1 MTSLGYS
8 RYSVL
13 KPTNYANPSNSHFTD
28 PSPQFSSIVGAT
40 TGCGGAG
47 GSAAELNGNPGYNTI
62 KQSGGRTKRRG
73 NKRSK
78 SHNKRSKHNGKHTRG
93 CRCRRCCKRG
103 KRSMRGGMSSLSP
116 SSFSGAANPPY
127 HQFMGSAQPASFN
140 YAVGSATPLP
150 LNLIGTAP
158 GLRMD
163 IHNNC
168 GPDYG
173 MVQKGLI
180 N

>member
-1 MTSLGYS
+1 MASLGHS
-8 RYSVL
+8 SIL
-13 KPTNYANPSNSHFTD
+13 QHTTLANPSDSHFTN
-28 PSPQFSSIVGAT
+28 QYSSIVGAT

-47 GSAAELNGNPGYNTI
+47 GSAASLNAKPGYNMVKI
-62 KQSGGRTKRRG
+62 GGRRTKRRGGG

-78 SHNKRSKHNGKHTRG
+78 SHHKRGKRSSKHTRG
-93 CRCRRCCKRG
+93 CRCRGCCKRG

-116 SSFSGAANPPY
+116 APFSGAANPPY
-127 HQFMGSAQPASFN
+127 HQFMGSSQPASYN
-140 YAVGSATPLP
+140 YAIGSATPLP
-150 LNLIGTAP
+150 PSLSGMAP

-173 MVQKGLI
+173 MVQKGLMS
-180 N
+180 

>member
-1 MTSLGYS
+1 MTSLGHS
-8 RYSVL
+8 PYSVL
-13 KPTNYANPSNSHFTD
+13 KPTTYANPSNSHFTD
-28 PSPQFSSIVGAT
+28 PYPQFSSIVGAT

-47 GSAAELNGNPGYNTI
+47 GSAAALRGNPGYNTI
-62 KQSGGRTKRRG
+62 KQNGGRTKRRG
-73 NKRSK
+73 SNKRSK
-78 SHNKRSKHNGKHTRG
+78 SHHKKNSKHTRG

-116 SSFSGAANPPY
+116 APFSGAANPPY

-140 YAVGSATPLP
+140 YAVGSARPLP
-150 LNLIGTAP
+150 LDLIGTAP

-173 MVQKGLI
+173 MVQKGLMS
-180 N
+180 